1 MPSRTLQKVHKHI
14 SKKRGAV
21 NALHEYSRD
30 ARRLRRAG
38 HRDDRLVKHTSIS
51 MKARQPYTDRIDY
64 FYEAVQPISEPL
76 SVAELAEMITKYIY
90 RDGEELTQLKQERRK
105 GRPPTK
111 REEVLGQRTETEE
124 KEFKIGFW
132 VPDLT
137 EMDVLVALKQW
148 NGQWSGLSPV
158 KFVRL
163 VQDGEKKDSTFPP
176 NGMS

>member
-1 MPSRTLQKVHKHI
+1 MHLSANTVLTASR
-14 SKKRGAV
+14 
-21 NALHEYSRD
+21 
-30 ARRLRRAG
+30 
-38 HRDDRLVKHTSIS
+38 
-51 MKARQPYTDRIDY
+51 
-64 FYEAVQPISEPL
+64 
-76 SVAELAEMITKYIY
+76 YIY
-90 RDGEELTQLKQERRK
+90 RDAEELAQLKQERRK

-137 EMDVLVALKQW
+137 EMDVLVALKKW
-148 NGQWSGLSPV
+148 NGKWSGLSPV

-163 VQDGEKKDSTFPP
+163 VQGGEKKDSTFPP